1 MAEENV
7 QLMVT
12 CLVNEIAPEVG
23 RATLRVLERSGCK
36 VGFPEGQTCCGQ
48 PAFNVGLVDDAR
60 EMAKYTL
67 DLFDDTP
74 GPIVIPS
81 GSCAAMVIK
90 HYPEILAGTEYEE
103 KAIRVAERTSELS
116 SYLVNDRELTGFD
129 SVCDGC
135 NVAIHRSCHGLR
147 TLGLGDEVDKLV
159 GSVAGATVVPLEG
172 AEECCGFGGLF
183 SVEMPDVSGAIMRTK
198 LDRVED
204 SGANVLVAGDIS
216 CLLHMEG
223 GLRRRN
229 SNISVRHFVELI
241 GGDDHASQ
249 RASNGAA
256 QS

>member
-1 MAEENV
+1 MADDTV

-23 RATLRVLERSGCK
+23 RATVRVLESAGCT

-48 PAFNVGLVDDAR
+48 PAFNVGLVEDAR

-67 DLFDDTP
+67 DLFDDTE

-103 KAIRVAERTSELS
+103 KATRVADRARELS
-116 SYLVNDRELTGFD
+116 SYLVADRELTGFD

-135 NVAIHRSCHGLR
+135 TVGIHQSCHGLR
-147 TLGLGDEVDKLV
+147 SLGLKDEVDQLV
-159 GSVAGATVVPLEG
+159 SSVAGATVVPIEG
-172 AEECCGFGGLF
+172 ADECCGFGGLF
-183 SVEMPDVSGAIMRTK
+183 SVEMPEVSAAIMRTK
-198 LDRVED
+198 LDRVEE
-204 SGANVLVAGDIS
+204 SGATVLVAGDIS

-229 SNISVRHFVELI
+229 SDISVRHFIELI
-241 GGDDHASQ
+241 GGEDFT
-249 RASNGAA
+249 
-256 QS
+256 

>member
-1 MAEENV
+1 MADERL

-23 RATLRVLERSGCK
+23 RATVRVLERAGCQ
-36 VGFPEGQTCCGQ
+36 VEFAEGQTCCGQ

-67 DLFDDTP
+67 DLFDETE

-90 HYPEILAGTEYEE
+90 HYPEILKGTEYEE
-103 KAIRVAERTSELS
+103 KARRVADRTRELS
-116 SYLVNDRELTGFD
+116 SYLVSDRELTGFD

-135 NVAIHRSCHGLR
+135 TIAIHRSCHGLR
-147 TLGLGDEVDKLV
+147 SLGIKEEVDKLV
-159 GSVAGATVVPLEG
+159 GSVAGATIVALEG

-183 SVEMPDVSGAIMRTK
+183 SIEMPEVSAAIMRTK
-198 LDRVED
+198 LDRIEE
-204 SGANVLVAGDIS
+204 SGASVLVAGDIS

-229 SNISVRHFVELI
+229 SDISVRHFVELI
-241 GGDDHASQ
+241 GGEDFT
-249 RASNGAA
+249 
-256 QS
+256 